1 MKKEVITTPFVDV
14 AFRTLDTENRR
25 QVNEW
30 FRHLANWDGDEFVR
44 NHSYSLDSLPG
55 VHVLKTDSD
64 LRIFF
69 KIEGNT
75 LTVVDI
81 ATRQSIETSG
91 Q

>member
-1 MKKEVITTPFVDV
+1 MKEVITTPFVDV
-14 AFRTLDTENRR
+14 ALRTLDNENRR
-25 QVNEW
+25 RVHDW
-30 FRHLANWDGDEFVR
+30 FHRLANWDGDELVR
-44 NHSYSLDSLPG
+44 NHSYSLDSLPD

-69 KIEGNT
+69 KIQGNT

-81 ATRQSIETSG
+81 ATRQSIEASG